1 MTKERREHILVIAGC
16 LLAWFLMAFA
26 CSYQSP
32 EEEKHMK
39 EFREREDERERNND
53 LKLRVE
59 RAELEKRLR
68 EAH

>member
-1 MTKERREHILVIAGC
+1 
-16 LLAWFLMAFA
+16 MAFA

>member
-1 MTKERREHILVIAGC
+1 
-16 LLAWFLMAFA
+16 
-26 CSYQSP
+26 
-32 EEEKHMK
+32 MK